1 MYESR
6 ITSKMKNPL
15 KILIITLLLIIS
27 AKTQAQFE
35 YYSLGEGL
43 SQANVRCLLQERN
56 GFLWMGTQDG
66 LNRFD
71 GYQFAK
77 FRREPKN
84 NNSVA
89 GNYISCITEDKDGKI
104 FIGTINGVSIY
115 DPRLNHFSKL
125 TIKDTINNVNTVGSV
140 SSLLIAKDGTLWIG
154 DYYSGLLKISGGKS
168 VRYMKDSQAHNSIND
183 NYITSLCEDEAG
195 NIWIGTFSSGIN
207 KYNIATGKFEYI
219 SKGQENRG
227 GLSSN
232 YISALCSDN
241 NGNIII
247 GTTNGL
253 NVLNTSTNEISVY
266 KNNSS
271 HINSISGNNILSLYR
286 DRENKIWIVTEG
298 NGVNVF
304 NASQKS
310 FSKIFIASRSNPAAE
325 EKNIMCVYEDVNG
338 NYWFGTSTSGV
349 IKWIKNRPNFNSYT
363 KRENRQYLSDYSIR
377 SIYKDREN
385 NLWIGTDNG
394 LNKISAKSKVVA
406 KYYNRPGDETS
417 INDNKVWTIT
427 EDKKGNIWFG
437 TQRGLAMYNKE
448 KDSFERFINKLG
460 TKETLPVFSIRCIYP
475 GNSDT
480 LWFGT
485 YGLGLFS
492 FDIKNGNFHNH
503 TFTNKN
509 PDAKKDVVIFQIEE
523 ERHGKLW
530 MAAASGLVVYD
541 KITGDYQRFFS
552 DTKDNFSTQSV
563 LYSFNI
569 ENDSTFWLGTLG
581 DGLIKFNPMK
591 KRFASFTQNDG
602 LPNNV
607 IYGILRDRKNNLWL
621 STNYGIA
628 RFNTKSKNIK
638 NYELNDGIPTYEFNT
653 GAFTSDK
660 HGNLY
665 FGGIEGL
672 LFFNPDSIYS
682 NTNTPKLAV
691 TNFKVYDEVKYPNK
705 VHYDGEEIILK
716 YHDNYF
722 SFEFSVL
729 DLSNS
734 ANEYAYMLDGYDKEW
749 IHSGKRRYAAYTNVD
764 PGEYLLK
771 VKTTNGDGVWSEK
784 GIIIAITILPPF
796 WATTWFRL
804 IFISSFTGIILW
816 FYSRRVKRFKKETE
830 RQILFSR
837 KLIAAQEGERKRL
850 AAELHDGV
858 GQNLLIVSNLTQMG
872 LKKPDDAQRHLNNIS
887 KAIKE
892 SIKDIRQISRDLHPY
907 QIEELGVT
915 IAIQSLISRIKES
928 GEIVFHDFIENIDRY
943 LNLDESINLF
953 RIVQEAITNTIKHS
967 QAKNVVIS
975 LSYVGNKIQLVISDD
990 GIGISGMEKSSE
1002 HVGLGLRTMQE
1013 RSIALNGNFEIESN
1027 NKTGTTIK
1035 VLIPK

>member
-1 MYESR
+1 
-6 ITSKMKNPL
+6 MKSPL
-15 KILIITLLLIIS
+15 SILILSLLLIL
-27 AKTQAQFE
+27 TLETPAQFE

-43 SQANVRCLLQERN
+43 SQANVRCILREQSGLLW
-56 GFLWMGTQDG
+56 LGTQDG

-71 GYQFAK
+71 GYQFAQ

-84 NNSVA
+84 INSLS
-89 GNYISCITEDKDGKI
+89 GNYISCLAEDKDGKI
-104 FIGTINGVSIY
+104 YIGTINGVSIY
-115 DPRLNHFSKL
+115 DPKFNRFGKL
-125 TIKDTINNVNTVGSV
+125 TVKDTVNNVNIIGSV
-140 SSLLIAKDGTLWIG
+140 SSILIARDGTLWIG
-154 DYYSGLLKISGGKS
+154 DYYSGLLKIKEGKS
-168 VRYMKDSQAHNSIND
+168 FRYMKNSPALNTINN
-183 NYITSLCEDEAG
+183 NYITSLCEDTAG

-207 KYNIATGKFEYI
+207 KYNNATGKFEYI

-232 YISALCSDN
+232 YISAICADN

-253 NVLNTSTNEISVY
+253 NVLNLSTNEISVY
-266 KNNSS
+266 KNSS
-271 HINSISGNNILSLYR
+271 QLSNSISGNNVLSLYR
-286 DRENKIWIVTEG
+286 DRESKIWIVTEG

-310 FSKIFIASRSNPAAE
+310 FSKIFIASKTNPAAE
-325 EKNIMCVYEDVNG
+325 EKNIMCVYEDANG

-349 IKWIKNRPNFNSYT
+349 IKWIKNRPNFNSFT
-363 KRENRQYLSDYSIR
+363 KKENRQYLSDYSIR

-394 LNKISAKSKVVA
+394 LNKISAKSKVVT
-406 KYYNRPGDETS
+406 KYFNRPGDVTS

-427 EDKKGNIWFG
+427 EDKRGNIWLG
-437 TQRGLAMYNKE
+437 TQRGLARYNK
-448 KDSFERFINKLG
+448 KNDSFERFIYKLG
-460 TKETLPVFSIRCIYP
+460 TRETLPVFSIRCIYP
-475 GNSDT
+475 GGGDT
-480 LWFGT
+480 IWLGT

-492 FDIKNGNFHNH
+492 LDVKSGNFHNH
-503 TFTNKN
+503 TFANKN

-523 ERHGKLW
+523 DRHGKLW
-530 MAAASGLVVYD
+530 MAVASGLASYNR
-541 KITGDYQRFFS
+541 TSGNYQRYFS
-552 DTKDNFSTQSV
+552 DTKDNFSAQSV
-563 LYSFNI
+563 LYSINI

-581 DGLIKFNPMK
+581 DGLIKFNPIK
-591 KRFASFTQNDG
+591 KRFTAYTQNDG

-607 IYGILRDRKNNLWL
+607 IYGILKDRKNNLWI

-628 RFNTKSKNIK
+628 RFNTRTKNIK
-638 NYELNDGIPTYEFNT
+638 SFELNDGIPTYEFNT

-660 HGNLY
+660 HGNFY

-682 NTNTPKLAV
+682 SHVVPTLVV
-691 TNFKVYDEVKYPNK
+691 TNFKVYDEEKYPNK
-705 VHYDGEEIILK
+705 VHYDAEEIILK

-722 SFEFSVL
+722 SFEFAAV

-734 ANEYAYMLDGYDKEW
+734 ANEYSYMLDGYDKEW
-749 IHSGKRRYAAYTNVD
+749 IHSGKRRYAAYTNVN

-784 GIIIAITILPPF
+784 GITIAITILPPF
-796 WATTWFRL
+796 WATAWFRL
-804 IFISSFTGIILW
+804 IFISAFTGVILW
-816 FYSRRVKRFKKETE
+816 LYSQRVKRFKKETE
-830 RQILFSR
+830 KQILFSR

-858 GQNLLIVSNLTQMG
+858 GQNLLIVSNLTQLG
-872 LKKPDDAQRHLNNIS
+872 LKKPDDAQKQLKNIS
-887 KAIKE
+887 ETIKE

-915 IAIQSLISRIKES
+915 IALQSLVARIKES
-928 GEIVFHDFIENIDRY
+928 SEIVFHDFIENVDQH

-953 RIVQEAITNTIKHS
+953 RIVQEAITNIIKHS
-967 QAKNVVIS
+967 RAKNVVIS
-975 LSYVGNKIQLVISDD
+975 LSFAEDKVQLVISDD
-990 GIGISGMEKSSE
+990 GIGISGLEKSSD
-1002 HVGLGLRTMQE
+1002 HLGLGLKTMHERT
-1013 RSIALNGNFEIESN
+1013 IALNGKFEIESN